1 MLNDKAVRGSNFT
14 CVHAGPMEGWAQFRL
29 EPPDVPLPA
38 RGKLFLRNLLGS
50 AGLEMSLNVVPPG
63 KGMPFLH
70 KHQQNEEVYVVVG
83 CRGQFLVDGEC
94 IDVAEGSVVRISP
107 PAARAWRNKTTIS
120 PVDLESASALVTS
133 GVFRFSRNPMYV
145 GFTAMLVGWAV
156 CLAAP
161 WALVGPVAFVLFTN
175 RFQIIPE
182 ERVMRDKFG
191 QAYDDYQAQ
200 VRRWI

>member
-1 MLNDKAVRGSNFT
+1 MNATNPSTQERRHSLENRIPPPLVVVLIGAAIAVIAWFTPTLEIGSNVRFAVGGT
-14 CVHAGPMEGWAQFRL
+14 AIALGALVAVQGARMFR
-29 EPPDVPLPA
+29 
-38 RGKLFLRNLLGS
+38 
-50 AGLEMSLNVVPPG
+50 
-63 KGMPFLH
+63 
-70 KHQQNEEVYVVVG
+70 
-83 CRGQFLVDGEC
+83 
-94 IDVAEGSVVRISP
+94 
-107 PAARAWRNKTTIS
+107 RNKTTIN